1 MTLLLLLQTF
11 SKNKKRVVPRFL
23 CEKWMDDGNPR
34 VLGNQ
39 PYILTSP
46 SKEEEEEEKTIKG
59 SSLIWM
65 SSFPP
70 SPPLNVINESL
81 LSYTE

>member
-46 SKEEEEEEKTIKG
+46 SKEEEEEKTIKG